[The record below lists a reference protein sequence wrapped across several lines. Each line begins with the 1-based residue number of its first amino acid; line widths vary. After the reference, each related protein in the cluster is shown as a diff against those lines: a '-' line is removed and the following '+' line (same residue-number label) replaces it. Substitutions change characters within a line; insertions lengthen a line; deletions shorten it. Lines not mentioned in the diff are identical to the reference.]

1 MPVFRAEATQAIF
14 ARPFLRYDLIL
25 AQPTPPPSIG
35 KADFMWGHLNRTDCS
50 SILHKEGLRKPLA
63 IGGL

>member
-1 MPVFRAEATQAIF
+1 MSKRRWAGSTPFRPDSTQAIF

-35 KADFMWGHLNRTDCS
+35 KADFMWGHLKPNR
-50 SILHKEGLRKPLA
+50 LFEHLA
-63 IGGL
+63 

>member
-14 ARPFLRYDLIL
+14 GHAFLRYDLIL

-35 KADFMWGHLNRTDCS
+35 KADIMRGHLTPNR
-50 SILHKEGLRKPLA
+50 LFEHLA
-63 IGGL
+63 